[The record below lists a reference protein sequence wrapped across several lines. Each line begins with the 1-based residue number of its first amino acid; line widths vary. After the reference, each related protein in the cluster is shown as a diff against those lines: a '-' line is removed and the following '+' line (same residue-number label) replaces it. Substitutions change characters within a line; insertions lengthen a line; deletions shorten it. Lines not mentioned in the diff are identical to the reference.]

1 MGVWR
6 MRRRRATPSSRNH
19 AQGCRDD
26 ALGAL
31 RLGESVHVRS
41 GEIGRIISIVSFSDL
56 DAAAKRAVP
65 SAQKSAASG
74 DVDFV
79 LVELYATSKWQP
91 PHLDLT
97 HTRTEV
103 ASSDVEAVVL
113 VVHDDH
119 GVSLPLEGV
128 IGLVY
133 GKSVGAISWPSV
145 PEGSLTHLALGLRV
159 ELHAVGF
166 GILSEG
172 GSDKKNGIGCSA
184 ATIGMTNTD
193 SAILSRLFNATG
205 APPTAR
211 RSTTGKISWA
221 MRPSDVTFVKRTG
234 SSSTTTLSFVT
245 RAQLARV

>member
-1 MGVWR
+1 
-6 MRRRRATPSSRNH
+6 MRRRCATPSSRNH

-41 GEIGRIISIVSFSDL
+41 VEIGRIVSIVSFSDL

-74 DVDFV
+74 DDDFV
-79 LVELYATSKWQP
+79 LVEPYATSKSQP

-113 VVHDDH
+113 VVYEDH

-128 IGLVY
+128 VDAFRL
-133 GKSVGAISWPSV
+133 PL
-145 PEGSLTHLALGLRV
+145 EGSLTHLALGLRV
-159 ELHAVGF
+159 QLRASSGRRA
-166 GILSEG
+166 
-172 GSDKKNGIGCSA
+172 A
-184 ATIGMTNTD
+184 ATRRMA
-193 SAILSRLFNATG
+193 SV
-205 APPTAR
+205 TAR
-211 RSTTGKISWA
+211 RRSA
-221 MRPSDVTFVKRTG
+221 
-234 SSSTTTLSFVT
+234 
-245 RAQLARV
+245 

>member
-1 MGVWR
+1 
-6 MRRRRATPSSRNH
+6 MRRRCATPSSRNH

-41 GEIGRIISIVSFSDL
+41 VEIGRIVSIVSFSDL

-65 SAQKSAASG
+65 SAQKRA
-74 DVDFV
+74 DIDDDFV
-79 LVELYATSKWQP
+79 FVELYATGKSQP
-91 PHLDLT
+91 GPARLELT
-97 HTRTEV
+97 RRQV
-103 ASSDVEAVVL
+103 VVPVCALEAIVL
-113 VVHDDH
+113 VVHADH
-119 GVSLPLEGV
+119 DVSLPLEGV

-193 SAILSRLFNATG
+193 FAILSRLFNATG

-211 RSTTGKISWA
+211 PSTTGKISWA

-245 RAQLARV
+245 RAQLAGV

>member
-1 MGVWR
+1 M
-6 MRRRRATPSSRNH
+6 PSSRNH

-41 GEIGRIISIVSFSDL
+41 GEIGRIVSIVSFSDL
-56 DAAAKRAVP
+56 DAVAKRAVP

-74 DVDFV
+74 DDDFV
-79 LVELYATSKWQP
+79 LVELYATSKSQP

-128 IGLVY
+128 VDAFLVDR
-133 GKSVGAISWPSV
+133 VGRKRVHASAWPSV
-145 PEGSLTHLALGLRV
+145 PEGSLTHLTWGLRV
-159 ELHAVGF
+159 QLRACVF
-166 GILSEG
+166 GILSEKG
-172 GSDKKNGIGCSA
+172 GGDKKDGCGYSA
-184 ATIGMTNTD
+184 ATIGMTNAD
-193 SAILSRLFNATG
+193 FAIVSRLFDATG

-234 SSSTTTLSFVT
+234 S
-245 RAQLARV
+245 